1 MSTKTNELNKLSKTP
16 TVSVIMPV
24 YNAEQYLN
32 RSINSVLCQ
41 SFTDFEL
48 ILVNDGSK
56 DSSLQICNDFAQKD
70 CRVKVV
76 NKENGGVSKARNTG
90 ISQSKGEYI
99 AFIDSDDELCFDF
112 LEKGINVA
120 KNNNLD
126 LVVFGIAMYT
136 YNQNKEVEETVFG
149 VRESKFLTVNDVLAG
164 WNRTFPCICICGPV
178 SKIYRASVIRTSI
191 SFDTNMSRAE
201 DTCFNLDVLEKIGKL
216 YFFKDIGYKYIRIN
230 ENSLYGKFH
239 KDIYE
244 IHKKVFDKLRN
255 LSSSLGISNY
265 ELEKDY
271 FENLINGFHEHFWHY
286 DKTTYGEK
294 LTYAKKVSND
304 KNIRRLKYNGLNSRK
319 KLILFLLK
327 IKARRLLLF
336 IFKKWHKK

>member
-1 MSTKTNELNKLSKTP
+1 
-16 TVSVIMPV
+16 
-24 YNAEQYLN
+24 
-32 RSINSVLCQ
+32 
-41 SFTDFEL
+41 
-48 ILVNDGSK
+48 
-56 DSSLQICNDFAQKD
+56 
-70 CRVKVV
+70 
-76 NKENGGVSKARNTG
+76 
-90 ISQSKGEYI
+90 
-99 AFIDSDDELCFDF
+99 
-112 LEKGINVA
+112 
-120 KNNNLD
+120 
-126 LVVFGIAMYT
+126 MYT

-149 VRESKFLTVNDVLAG
+149 VGESKFLTVNDVLAG

-178 SKIYRASVIRTSI
+178 SKIYRASVIRNSI

-216 YFFKDIGYKYIRIN
+216 YFFKDIGYKYI
-230 ENSLYGKFH
+230 H